1 MKQAWQGLIGLLERH
16 IRLVVHVGALLPL
29 ALLVFDALRGDLTV
43 NPIQAATLRT
53 GKAALVLLI
62 LSLACTPVAKWLGF
76 RAALKVRRALG
87 LYAFLYASIHFFIFA
102 VLDYGLN
109 LEYLAQ
115 ALLEKRFAL
124 VGLAAGLLLLA
135 LAVTSFKVW
144 QRRLGKNWKRLH
156 RLAYLAGILAVVHYV
171 WLVKADTREPL
182 LWGAGLTVL
191 LVARLVRR
199 GESRKT
205 SASEA

>member
-1 MKQAWQGLIGLLERH
+1 MKQAWLGLIGLLERH
-16 IRLVVHVGALLPL
+16 IRLLAHVGALLPL
-29 ALLVFDALRGDLTV
+29 ALLVFDALLGNLTV
-43 NPIQAATLRT
+43 NPIQDATLRT

-62 LSLACTPVAKWLGF
+62 LSLACTPVSKWLGF

-109 LEYLAQ
+109 LEYLAR

-124 VGLAAGLLLLA
+124 AGLAAGLLLLA
-135 LAVTSFKVW
+135 LAVTSFKYW

-156 RLAYLAGILAVVHYV
+156 RLAYLAGLLAVVHYA
-171 WLVKADTREPL
+171 WLVKSDLREPL
-182 LWGAGLTVL
+182 AWGAGLAVL
-191 LVARLVRR
+191 LAARLVKRR
-199 GESRKT
+199 LLY
-205 SASEA
+205 